1 MAWNLIGL
9 LWCRVSAV
17 LLGRHQTFQSA
28 IYTRALG
35 YKTSLVQGNL
45 ERIQGRTLGCLRIRV
60 EAPASAFEQLLEQA
74 RQVADRAEPVSPG
87 RNAPAA
93 FPVAG

>member
-1 MAWNLIGL
+1 MPRRPLAAAL
-9 LWCRVSAV
+9 LMV
-17 LLGRHQTFQSA
+17 LCTTTHAQGAPLPMSEDA
-28 IYTRALG
+28 ARAADR
-35 YKTSLVQGNL
+35 VQGNL

-74 RQVADRAEPVSPG
+74 RQVADRAEQVSPG